1 MKRSLAVL
9 LVAVLLLGF
18 VGAAFARAD
27 DERAELDKVKKYL
40 VVLDQKIKQ
49 ARAQRHINKLAQ
61 LKHLKRQELA
71 RAKKLVADISAL
83 ESGSKK
89 AAGPKPVPAG
99 LAAWRRLQANAG
111 FGGGG
116 LLLGIGYVM
125 PVARVELLPNA
136 GIGIGNGYTILSAG
150 LAAVIPLGDACFG
163 VEGGLVDYS
172 ARVGNIPGVS
182 GNLEKGMSAGFGVF
196 AGRKIGPVR
205 ARVGYNSALGLTLGA
220 AHRF

>member
-9 LVAVLLLGF
+9 LAAVLLLGF

-27 DERAELDKVKKYL
+27 DERAELDKVKEYL
-40 VVLDQKIKQ
+40 VVLDQKIKE

-71 RAKKLVADISAL
+71 RAKRLRHEIAAL

-89 AAGPKPVPAG
+89 AAGPKPV
-99 LAAWRRLQANAG
+99 AATGRRLQANAG

-116 LLLGIGYVM
+116 VLLCIGYSM

-136 GIGIGNGYTILSAG
+136 GIGIGNGYTILAAG
-150 LAAVIPLGDACFG
+150 LAAVIPLGDACLG

-172 ARVGNIPGVS
+172 SRVGNIPGVS
-182 GNLEKGMSAGFGVF
+182 GTLEKGMSAGFGIF

-205 ARVGYNSALGLTLGA
+205 AQVGYNSALGLTLGA
-220 AHRF
+220 AYRF